1 MRVSPGIVAMGVRA
15 GLVAVGFARLA
26 TAARRPPSLVAAA
39 DAPGETDPSI
49 TVVIPARD
57 EASRIG
63 PVLAAVIGAPA
74 VGRVIVVDDHSSD
87 GTPEVARAAG
97 AEVITAPELPDGWAG
112 KAWALQVGLDAAET
126 DWVVTLDAD
135 TEPDPALAAAMVHRA
150 VADDVAMLT
159 VGGAFVCPSAGAQ
172 WLHPAMLT
180 TLVYRFGAPGTEARP
195 GRVMANG
202 QAMAL
207 EREPILALGGLGRV
221 ADQPVED
228 VALARAVA
236 LAGLGVGFVEGSA
249 LLAVRMYETAAE
261 TATGWGR
268 SIALGGVEPLGRQLF
283 DIAVVVAA
291 QAGAS
296 WSMARLI
303 TSPTGPKRRRG
314 LVIGGLALVLDIT
327 VVAARLGTL
336 AGTRRSYRADRS
348 AQRIAYWISPT
359 ADLGAAVLLARSALS
374 RRQSWRG
381 RSYRPARPARPG
393 RSAAR

>member
-1 MRVSPGIVAMGVRA
+1 MRLRPGIVVTGVRA
-15 GLVAVGFARLA
+15 GLIAVGLARLA
-26 TAARRPPSLVAAA
+26 TAARRPPSLIAAHGA
-39 DAPGETDPSI
+39 PDATDPSI

-63 PVLAAVIGAPA
+63 PVLAAVIGAPG

-87 GTPEVARAAG
+87 GTAEVARAAG
-97 AEVITAPELPDGWAG
+97 AEVISAPELPDGWAG
-112 KAWALQVGLDAAET
+112 KAWALQVGLGAAET

-135 TEPDPALAAAMVHRA
+135 TDPDPALAVSMVRRA

-159 VGGAFVCPSAGAQ
+159 VGGAFVCPSGGAQ

-180 TLVYRFGAPGTEARP
+180 TLVYRFGAPGTETRP
-195 GRVMANG
+195 DRVMANG

-207 EREPILALGGLGRV
+207 EREPILALGGLGCV
-221 ADQPVED
+221 AGQPVED

-283 DIAVVVAA
+283 DAAVVIAA

-296 WSMARLI
+296 WSLVRLI
-303 TSPTGPKRRRG
+303 ASPTGPIRRRG
-314 LVIGGLALVLDIT
+314 PVTGALALVLDIA

-336 AGTRRSYRADRS
+336 AGTRRSYRADRPV
-348 AQRIAYWISPT
+348 QRLAYWVSPS
-359 ADLGAAVLLARSALS
+359 ADLGAAVLLVRSALS

-381 RSYRPARPARPG
+381 RSYRPVRPG
-393 RSAAR
+393 RSADR